1 MSLRRADR
9 KLHLELLRA
18 RGAADRIE
26 LSLAMKAIS
35 DRIEPLRRGA
45 DSIGSIAAALSRGG
59 RPLRWLA
66 TAAGALMEA
75 RWVRRSIG
83 RAAARLHL
91 SAVPGARTVALGAL
105 AAAAVAV
112 LIRRGRRAKP
122 DDQTPQGSSRDETG

>member
-1 MSLRRADR
+1 MRLRRADT

-35 DRIEPLRRGA
+35 DRVEPLRRAG
-45 DSIGSIAAALSRGG
+45 DSISSIAAALGSGG

-75 RWVRRSIG
+75 RWVRRAVN
-83 RAAARLHL
+83 RAATRL
-91 SAVPGARTVALGAL
+91 SAVPGMRTVALGVL
-105 AAAAVAV
+105 AAAAVALLV
-112 LIRRGRRAKP
+112 RRRRRAKP
-122 DDQTPQGSSRDETG
+122 ADQGPEESQGDETG